1 MDYLS
6 VEEARDLSGLKL
18 VLTGGV
24 PGPWS
29 EAAKALFNHH
39 QVPFHPVLQ
48 VGGQSNDA
56 LVAWTNHRNA
66 PVAVWNDEAPR
77 VRSMEILELAER
89 LGSGQSLIPED
100 RETRI
105 RMVGLINEMAGE
117 QGFAWHCR
125 VILLD
130 AWASQNDQAGQDANP
145 MFKEYG
151 YDGKKVEQSISTA
164 DSFLEG
170 LASDLHQSSE
180 GYLVG
185 EQFSAADLYWAYF
198 SNLLNPMPH
207 DINPMPDRL
216 RQSYELPAKRLQP
229 YDPIVVEHR
238 DRMFKRHLILPLSF

>member
-39 QVPFHPVLQ
+39 KVPFHPVLQ

-56 LVAWTNHRNA
+56 LVAWTGHRNA
-66 PVAVWNDEAPR
+66 PVAVLNDEAPR

-89 LGSGQSLIPED
+89 LGSGQSLIPGD
-100 RETRI
+100 REARI

-125 VILLD
+125 AILLD
-130 AWASQNDQAGQDANP
+130 TWASQIYQAGQDANP
-145 MFKEYG
+145 MFKE
-151 YDGKKVEQSISTA
+151 
-164 DSFLEG
+164 
-170 LASDLHQSSE
+170 
-180 GYLVG
+180 
-185 EQFSAADLYWAYF
+185 
-198 SNLLNPMPH
+198 
-207 DINPMPDRL
+207 
-216 RQSYELPAKRLQP
+216 
-229 YDPIVVEHR
+229 
-238 DRMFKRHLILPLSF
+238 